1 MNVVSELI
9 HSVYDCKSYGLF
21 LRDRKRKT
29 FLFGFLLVLLYFLVT
44 ILLPFT
50 RFQVSTGGIMK
61 IIDEVVPDFEISDSR
76 LTVERQFEFD
86 QDDIYIYVNTEQ
98 EEMDLGK
105 VQEYLRRYDTVVIA
119 DAENLVV
126 KSGVQMEQIQFS
138 DLDPDLEISKTG
150 MIDMFRPFVTIVI
163 VVVLLAIFL
172 FMEVSFFFGVLFV
185 GLFGMIVASCMQAKL
200 TFGELYKLGIYTRT
214 TPLLIKAILS
224 FLPVGLPFYTII
236 SLGISLGYLSV
247 GIRHINA
254 PVKEDPVVFYS
265 EGMGTED
272 RWSRPEEE
280 ADRWSRIEDS
290 QDKNS

>member
-1 MNVVSELI
+1 MNVFSELI

-138 DLDPDLEISKTG
+138 DLDPEISKTG